1 MTTQSELVHRLNQL
15 TLRYNLTWYDIS
27 RDADNAIT
35 HINNFMGTKYPPM
48 SVYMNRPD
56 GTYRFRA
63 SKRNVEI
70 FPDRYIHS
78 VVIPYIAIQ
87 ILARDEE
94 FTQVYQKY
102 QQDLDDGLYQMF
114 QNEFNRVPYEFR
126 QNPDQGVFF
135 SPESID
141 EAERIRNFHHHNRKD
156 ALPSPKFLVTYHVNS
171 NDLYL
176 TNDFVKDTKGYMYE
190 DTVQVKG
197 YNHVLYSYDGIFSN
211 TLEGWT
217 LDKSNSSSELL
228 PGDTLQVTNDVDL
241 FAIWNREYTIAVN
254 NENVVTFKNKAK
266 DSLVNVVLPERVHGR
281 LITTIPADFTKDMP
295 RLRSVTLP
303 PKLTLIKQDA
313 FRGFSGSEILFNTN
327 YPEDIKIEGGAFDLP
342 GTITSIV
349 IPENVRTIESAAFT
363 RNNDIPLTI
372 YVRTL
377 KENIPAWDNTTKTGW
392 KSDWFTPSDYIKVV
406 YGWNG

>member
-1 MTTQSELVHRLNQL
+1 MTTQSDLVHRLNQL

-126 QNPDQGVFF
+126 QNPDQGV
-135 SPESID
+135 S
-141 EAERIRNFHHHNRKD
+141 
-156 ALPSPKFLVTYHVNS
+156 
-171 NDLYL
+171 
-176 TNDFVKDTKGYMYE
+176 
-190 DTVQVKG
+190 
-197 YNHVLYSYDGIFSN
+197 
-211 TLEGWT
+211 
-217 LDKSNSSSELL
+217 
-228 PGDTLQVTNDVDL
+228 
-241 FAIWNREYTIAVN
+241 
-254 NENVVTFKNKAK
+254 
-266 DSLVNVVLPERVHGR
+266 
-281 LITTIPADFTKDMP
+281 
-295 RLRSVTLP
+295 
-303 PKLTLIKQDA
+303 
-313 FRGFSGSEILFNTN
+313 FSGE
-327 YPEDIKIEGGAFDLP
+327 Y
-342 GTITSIV
+342 
-349 IPENVRTIESAAFT
+349 
-363 RNNDIPLTI
+363 
-372 YVRTL
+372 
-377 KENIPAWDNTTKTGW
+377 
-392 KSDWFTPSDYIKVV
+392 
-406 YGWNG
+406 